1 MIGSFNPYTS
11 GYSPNQPNISAD
23 TVSKLMTGGID
34 KGIQSLVG
42 GIQQSG
48 EINRS
53 SKVNQLLASGG
64 LQGLSEEQQRQ
75 KLAQMTGGQSINPLV
90 GANVAEA
97 LANQQANEMAQA
109 KATAALGLEDRK
121 YANDMNKA
129 IFEAKEKMGLEELK
143 SNLGLQSDVQLQN
156 LKFGHESAIT
166 KLKSSLDNQVDK
178 DGKIKGKWGVLGNG
192 VLYNDKTGETKTP
205 EEYAKAVKTKDIVDS
220 LPRDASN
227 YFKGLT
233 KNQQEN
239 FKEAYLSGNIG
250 WKPLAIDEKTKA
262 KSGGFFY
269 DLDNPTGLGITISN
283 KRKEK

>member
-11 GYSPNQPNISAD
+11 GYSPSQPNISAD
-23 TVSKLMTGGID
+23 TVSKLMTGGIG

-48 EINRS
+48 EIDRS
-53 SKVNQLLASGG
+53 SKVNQLLSSGG

-75 KLAQMTGGQSINPLV
+75 KLSQMTGGQSINPLV

-121 YANDMNKA
+121 SANDMNKA

-250 WKPLAIDEKTKA
+250 WKPLVVDEKTKA

>member
-11 GYSPNQPNISAD
+11 GYSPSQHNISAD

-48 EINRS
+48 EIDRS

-90 GANVAEA
+90 GANVTEA
-97 LANQQANEMAQA
+97 LANQQANETAQA

-121 YANDMNKA
+121 SANDMNKA

-220 LPRDASN
+220 LPKDASN

-250 WKPLAIDEKTKA
+250 WKPLVVDEKTKA

>member
-42 GIQQSG
+42 GIQQAG
-48 EINRS
+48 EIDRS

-121 YANDMNKA
+121 SANDMNKA

-143 SNLGLQSDVQLQN
+143 SSLGLESDVKLQN

-220 LPRDASN
+220 LPKDASN

-250 WKPLAIDEKTKA
+250 WKPLVVDANTKV

>member
-11 GYSPNQPNISAD
+11 GYSPSQPNISAD

-48 EINRS
+48 EIDRS

-90 GANVAEA
+90 GANVAEV

-121 YANDMNKA
+121 STNDMNKA

-220 LPRDASN
+220 LPKDASN

-250 WKPLAIDEKTKA
+250 WKPLVVDAKTKD

>member
-42 GIQQSG
+42 GMQQAG
-48 EINRS
+48 EIDRS

-109 KATAALGLEDRK
+109 KAADALGLEDRK
-121 YANDMNKA
+121 SANDMNKA

-205 EEYAKAVKTKDIVDS
+205 EEYATAVKTKDIVDS
-220 LPRDASN
+220 LPKDASN

-250 WKPLAIDEKTKA
+250 WKPLVIDAKTKD

>member
-23 TVSKLMTGGID
+23 TVSKLMAGGID

-42 GIQQSG
+42 GMQQAG
-48 EINRS
+48 EIDRS

-75 KLAQMTGGQSINPLV
+75 KLAQMTGGQSINQLV

-121 YANDMNKA
+121 SANDMNKA

-220 LPRDASN
+220 LPKDASN

-250 WKPLAIDEKTKA
+250 WKPLIVDEKTKD

>member
-48 EINRS
+48 EIDRS

-121 YANDMNKA
+121 SANDINKA
-129 IFEAKEKMGLEELK
+129 IFEAKEKIGLEELK
-143 SNLGLQSDVQLQN
+143 SNLGLQSDIQLQN

-220 LPRDASN
+220 LPKDASN

-239 FKEAYLSGNIG
+239 FKEAYISGNIG
-250 WKPLAIDEKTKA
+250 WKPLTVDEKTKA

>member
-23 TVSKLMTGGID
+23 TISKLMTGGID

-48 EINRS
+48 EIDRS

-64 LQGLSEEQQRQ
+64 FQGLSEEQQRQ

-109 KATAALGLEDRK
+109 KAAAALGLEDRK
-121 YANDMNKA
+121 SANDMNKA

-192 VLYNDKTGETKTP
+192 VLYDDKTGETKTP

-220 LPRDASN
+220 LPKDASN

-250 WKPLAIDEKTKA
+250 WKHLVVDANTKA

>member
-11 GYSPNQPNISAD
+11 GYSPSQPNISAD

-48 EINRS
+48 EIDRS
-53 SKVNQLLASGG
+53 SKVNKLLASGG

-121 YANDMNKA
+121 SANDMNKA

-220 LPRDASN
+220 LPKDASN

-250 WKPLAIDEKTKA
+250 WKPLVVDANTKA

-269 DLDNPTGLGITISN
+269 DLNNPTGLGITISN

>member
-11 GYSPNQPNISAD
+11 GYSPSQPNISAD

-48 EINRS
+48 EIDRS

-121 YANDMNKA
+121 SANDMNKA

-220 LPRDASN
+220 LPKDASN

-250 WKPLAIDEKTKA
+250 WKPLTVDEKTKA

>member
-34 KGIQSLVG
+34 KGIQSIVG
-42 GIQQSG
+42 GIQQAG
-48 EINRS
+48 EIDRS

-75 KLAQMTGGQSINPLV
+75 KLAQMTGGQSTNPLV

-109 KATAALGLEDRK
+109 KAAAALGLEDRK
-121 YANDMNKA
+121 SANDMNKA

-250 WKPLAIDEKTKA
+250 WKPLVVDENTKA

-269 DLDNPTGLGITISN
+269 DLNNPTGLGITISN